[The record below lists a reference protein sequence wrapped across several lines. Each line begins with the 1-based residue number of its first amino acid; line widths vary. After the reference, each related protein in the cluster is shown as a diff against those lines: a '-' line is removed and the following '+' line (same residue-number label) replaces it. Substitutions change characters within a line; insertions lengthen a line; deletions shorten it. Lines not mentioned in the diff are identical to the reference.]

1 MSELITLKD
10 YSKLPDNLQSDPDE
24 AENLRNCLLNLSAN
38 QVLSILE
45 MTETEKRSFRI
56 LTNFDGSY

>member
-10 YSKLPDNLQSDPDE
+10 DSELPNNLQSDPTE
-24 AENLRNCLLNLSAN
+24 AEKLRNCLLNLSAN
-38 QVLSILE
+38 QVLPILE